1 MIDVHCHMLPAIDD
15 GARDLSMA
23 LQMAEMAVADGI
35 SRTVCTPHIYPGLF
49 ENTHES
55 IRQATADFQ
64 QELKT
69 AGIALQVSY
78 GADVQVVP
86 SLVQG
91 LQSKALPTI
100 NGSRYFLFEP
110 PHHVSM
116 PRLADLIHAALL
128 AGYVPVI
135 THPERLSYIEDD
147 YDLFIKAARQGA
159 WLQLTGGSLLGVFGS
174 RVQRVAERFMEDGVI
189 HLLASDGHNL
199 KNRSPVLTEARKAAA
214 QIVGDEEANLLVQ
227 ARPLAIINNEDAAT
241 TALPPGLNSKV
252 PYKRPSRR
260 RWWSR
265 LMS

>member
-15 GARDLSMA
+15 GARDLSTA
-23 LQMAEMAVADGI
+23 LKMAEMAVADGI
-35 SRTVCTPHIYPGLF
+35 SHTVCTPHIYPGLF

-55 IRQATADFQ
+55 IRQAMADFQ
-64 QELKT
+64 QGLKT
-69 AGIALQVSY
+69 AGIPLQVSY

-86 SLVQG
+86 SLVQS
-91 LQSKALPTI
+91 LQDKTLPTI
-100 NGSRYFLFEP
+100 NSSRYFLFEP
-110 PHHVSM
+110 PHHVSL

-174 RVQRVAERFMEDGVI
+174 RVQRVAERFLADGVI

-199 KNRSPVLTEARKAAA
+199 KNRSPVLAEARNAAA
-214 QIVGDEEANLLVQ
+214 QIIGEEEADLLVQ
-227 ARPLAIINNEDAAT
+227 ARPLAIINNEDAAEL
-241 TALPPGLNSKV
+241 ALPPGLNAKV
-252 PYKRPSRR
+252 PYKRPARR

-265 LMS
+265 LMA